1 MPNPDPTPE
10 EVEAQM
16 ETARAYFA
24 TRGFTSADH
33 DITRN
38 IEALALLLA
47 TEVKKAR
54 YDAALEGARVALNT
68 VRRRLGGV
76 SWAVRSVDFISPV
89 EIAKEVAGE
98 GMGR

>member
-1 MPNPDPTPE
+1 
-10 EVEAQM
+10 M

-33 DITRN
+33 DIDRLD

-76 SWAVRSVDFISPV
+76 SWAVRTVDFISPV

-98 GMGR
+98 